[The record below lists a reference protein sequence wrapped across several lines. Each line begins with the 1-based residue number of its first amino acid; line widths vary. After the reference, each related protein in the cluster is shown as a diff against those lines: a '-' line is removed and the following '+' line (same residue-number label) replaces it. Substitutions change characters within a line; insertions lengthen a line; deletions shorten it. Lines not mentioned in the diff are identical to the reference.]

1 MQRNHVSNSA
11 GLDTRQA
18 DTTANLRE
26 AEWLRL
32 PLPGARCP
40 LTGLSRTT
48 LLELG
53 DRGLITLKRIRKP
66 GAARGIVIINKQS
79 LLNYLNGLEPEHAPK
94 VSSSNTHELVPA

>member
-1 MQRNHVSNSA
+1 MRRNNVSNPGVPSSQPRVDA
-11 GLDTRQA
+11 TSVRD
-18 DTTANLRE
+18 

-40 LTGLSRTT
+40 PTGLSRTT

-66 GAARGIVIINKQS
+66 GAARGIVIIHKNS
-79 LLNYLNGLEPEHAPK
+79 LLDYLSGLESENDRQRSQPNEH
-94 VSSSNTHELVPA
+94 LVPA